1 MRMTVERTVSV
12 VKPKEDHRFGQE
24 KSSLSDFD
32 SNHGYVLL
40 GEPGMGKSTCFTEE
54 ANRIGAEDPI
64 SARHFIRHNPEHH
77 PEWQEGPLFIDGLDE
92 VRIGG
97 GDPIAALDKIITHLE
112 ASGKPRF
119 RLSCRAGS
127 WLGDRDLRELSS
139 LTGSEVIPVLEL
151 NPLNHDNVR
160 QITSPNIEDA
170 NGFILQAYEHG
181 MEAFLFNPQLLDLL
195 LTSVENG
202 GWPDNPSETFENACR
217 ELVREQNPKS
227 RDARSFDAQLPSL
240 QAVLS
245 AAGQLSA
252 LMLFANKTAWS
263 VDNTDD
269 PEVLSLRDVDCQE
282 RSALRGAFDSSLFR
296 GNLSCRTPIHRLLV
310 EFLGAKYLAEK
321 IQNGLMIQRV
331 FALLMGHDGIP
342 LPDLRGLTGW
352 LAALA
357 PETRK
362 PLIQADPIAI
372 AFNGDASSFRP
383 EERKALLEGLEQ
395 NIHLQYSRPTAACLG
410 ALAGGQGRLA
420 VWELSNSSIRSE
432 NRQTLVYW
440 LLCGVSQTYS
450 DMAKNCNS
458 IVDVKVELDRNNLL
472 KIVYD
477 PSWAIDI
484 RRQAL
489 RTLDMVLIDK
499 PDHSATMRELIKDLE
514 ENRLPDQEND
524 LMGTILD
531 LSYPSALKPTE
542 IWNLLLTGPK
552 EPGNVYKLFFTN
564 LADKSTKEQ
573 IKELLDSLCDRAS
586 AIIPKLASHRIADTV
601 LILLARGLDLFGD
614 RLDLSELYRWF
625 KLVKFDHSSYEL
637 IPVHDSTHAYGG
649 YNNAKASAAILNW
662 LGERRKIQYQLIERE
677 LTELESK
684 IGDRL
689 LNKITGLKFMGENT
703 PVGFRSWCLT
713 RAEELWDSRPKIAKE
728 LASWSIREEAGW
740 ELPLSDE
747 EVARAVS
754 GAASLM
760 KWNADRLKSRIQFE
774 LKEAELRKEQE
785 EIEATFRKRKQ
796 EELEYIRR
804 QQTELAGGCCE
815 PGLLDELARIYFYG
829 RVTNDGSPQT
839 YLESYL
845 DDDQCLVQT
854 ALSGFRS
861 LLDRNDLPDLDEI
874 ARLHENSKRS
884 YFARPFLAGMEE
896 EDEDVL
902 SRLSEKGRRRA
913 LGFYFVTELP
923 RQHIA
928 FPNTNAD
935 LPPWYQH
942 ALTCYPETV
951 ADSLVAIHIACVRA
965 KFPPNEHLLKVAL
978 DPAYVSVTRLAVSRM
993 FTVFPTRC
1001 NALQLESL
1009 RVVLWSTL
1017 LADVTSAEEL
1027 QKITLKRLQRQNL
1040 DVGQRA
1046 LWLCT
1051 GLFVAR
1057 DHCLPRLIDF
1067 LSGGDESRLHH
1078 VLGFLVRDGQGQSML
1093 QNLGEWRAEDI
1104 SRLIQELGKRVQ
1116 LPKYRKRAGH
1126 INAEQIAS
1134 RRLLTLMTTWLQELA
1149 RRSDDDAANVFDLL
1163 ASDSNLAAWGREMS
1177 KWQEVQARL
1186 RRADR
1191 RQDLG
1196 LTLIQE
1202 TLRNGP
1208 PSNAADLAGITV
1220 HVLRKLGNRI
1230 RNTETNDWRQY
1241 WHIDPESRKP
1251 ENPKHENDCR
1261 DALLSDLK
1269 EMLRQYQIDAQPEGQ
1284 YADDK
1289 RADIRVSYGTQFSI
1303 PIEIKKN
1310 SHPKI
1315 WHGITEQLVPKYTR
1329 DPIADG
1335 YGIYLVLWFGTDHTH
1350 MGRTS
1355 RSYDIPGNPEELR
1368 SLLEQQLDPPLRK
1381 KINVVVIDVSA
1392 SDYHT
1397 REL

>member
-1 MRMTVERTVSV
+1 MRMTNERTVSV
-12 VKPKEDHRFGQE
+12 VKPMEDHRFGQE

-64 SARHFIRHNPEHH
+64 SARYFIRHNPEHH
-77 PEWQEGPLFIDGLDE
+77 PEWREGPLFIDGLDE

-97 GDPIAALDKIITHLE
+97 GDPMAALDKIITHLE
-112 ASGKPRF
+112 ALGKPRF

-127 WLGDRDLRELSS
+127 WLGNRDLRALSS
-139 LTGSEVIPVLEL
+139 LTGSEVIPVVEL

-160 QITSPNIEDA
+160 QIIFPKREDA
-170 NGFILQAYEHG
+170 NEFILQAYEHG

-195 LTSVENG
+195 LISVETG

-217 ELVREQNPKS
+217 VLVSEQNS
-227 RDARSFDAQLPSL
+227 EYRDVRSFDAQLPSL

-263 VDNTDD
+263 VDNTND
-269 PEVLSLRDVDCQE
+269 PEVLSLRDVDYGE
-282 RSALRGAFDSSLFR
+282 RSALREAFDSSLFR
-296 GNLSCRTPIHRLLV
+296 GNLRCRTPIHRLLV

-321 IQNGLMIQRV
+321 IQDGLMIQRV

-342 LPDLRGLTGW
+342 LPDLRGLAGW

-362 PLIQADPIAI
+362 RLIKADPIAI
-372 AFNGDASSFRP
+372 AFNGDASNFRP
-383 EERKALLEGLEQ
+383 EDRKALLAGLEQ
-395 NIHLQYSRPTAACLG
+395 NAHLVSSQPSAACLG
-410 ALAGGQGRLA
+410 ALAGDQGRLT
-420 VWELSNSSIRSE
+420 VWELSNSPIRSE

-450 DMAKNCNS
+450 DTARDCNS
-458 IVDVKVELDRNNLL
+458 NVDVHVELDRNNLL
-472 KIVYD
+472 KIIYD
-477 PSWAIDI
+477 PTWAIDI

-489 RTLDMVLIDK
+489 RTLDLVLVEK
-499 PDHSATMRELIKDLE
+499 PDRSATMRELIKDLE
-514 ENRLPDQEND
+514 ENRLPDEKND
-524 LMGTILD
+524 LMGTALD

-542 IWNLLLTGPK
+542 VWSHLVTGPAA
-552 EPGNVYKLFFTN
+552 PGYVYKLFFTN

-586 AIIPKLASHRIADTV
+586 AVVPKLASLRIADTV

-649 YNNAKASAAILNW
+649 YNNAKASAAILDW
-662 LGERRKIQYQLIERE
+662 LGERRNIQYELIERE

-689 LNKITGLKFMGENT
+689 LNKITGLKFMGLNT

-728 LASWSIREEAGW
+728 LAWWSIREEDGW
-740 ELPLSDE
+740 EPALSDD

-754 GAASLM
+754 GAVGLM
-760 KWNADRLKSRIQFE
+760 EWNSDRLKSRTRSE
-774 LKEAELRKEQE
+774 LEEAEWKKEQAK
-785 EIEATFRKRKQ
+785 IGATFRKRKQ
-796 EELEYIRR
+796 KELEYIRR
-804 QQTELAGGCCE
+804 QQTHLAEGHCE
-815 PGLLDELARIYFYG
+815 PGLLDELARIYFHG
-829 RVTNDGSPQT
+829 RITIDGNQQT
-839 YLESYL
+839 YFESYL
-845 DDDQCLVQT
+845 DGDKSLVQ
-854 ALSGFRS
+854 AAISGFRS

-896 EDEDVL
+896 EDENVL
-902 SRLSEKGRRRA
+902 SRLCEKGRRRA
-913 LGFYFVTELP
+913 LGFYFVTNLP
-923 RQHIA
+923 RQHVA
-928 FPNTNAD
+928 FPNTDAD
-935 LPPWYQH
+935 LPSWYKH
-942 ALTCYPETV
+942 ALTSYPEIV
-951 ADSLVAIHIACVRA
+951 ADSLVAIHVACVRA
-965 KFPPNEHLLKVAL
+965 KFPPNEHLFKMAS
-978 DPAYVSVTRLAVSRM
+978 DPAYDSVTKLAVSRM
-993 FTVFPTRC
+993 FNVFPTRC
-1001 NALQLESL
+1001 NAPQLESL

-1017 LADVTSAEEL
+1017 LAHGTSAEEL
-1027 QKITLKRLQRQNL
+1027 RKITLKRLQRKSM
-1040 DVGQRA
+1040 DIGQRA

-1067 LSGGDESRLHH
+1067 LAGKDESRLHH
-1078 VLGFLVRDGQGQSML
+1078 VLGFLVRDSQTQSIL
-1093 QNLGEWRAEDI
+1093 QNLNEWRTEDI
-1104 SRLIQELGKRVQ
+1104 SRLIQELGRRVQ
-1116 LPKYRKRAGH
+1116 LPKYRKRAGR
-1126 INAEQIAS
+1126 ISAEQIAS
-1134 RRLLTLMTTWLQELA
+1134 RKLLTLMTSWLQELA
-1149 RRSDDDAANVFDLL
+1149 RRSDDDTANVFDLL
-1163 ASDSNLAAWGREMS
+1163 ASDSSLAVWKHEIS

-1191 RQDLG
+1191 RQDLSLAQIQG
-1196 LTLIQE
+1196 TLQ
-1202 TLRNGP
+1202 NGP
-1208 PSNAADLAGITV
+1208 PSNAADLAGIIV
-1220 HVLRKLGNRI
+1220 DILGKLGNRI
-1230 RNTETNDWRQY
+1230 RNAETNDWRQY
-1241 WHIDPESRKP
+1241 WYLDPGSRKP
-1251 ENPKHENDCR
+1251 EKPKHENDCR

-1284 YADDK
+1284 YAEGK
-1289 RADIRVSYGTQFSI
+1289 RADIRVSYSPQFSI

-1310 SHPKI
+1310 SHPEI
-1315 WHGITEQLVPKYTR
+1315 WHGITKQLVPKYTR
-1329 DPIADG
+1329 DPKADG
-1335 YGIYLVLWFGTDHTH
+1335 YGIYLVLWLGTDHTYTR
-1350 MGRTS
+1350 RTS
-1355 RSYDIPGNPEELR
+1355 RSYGIPGSPEELR
-1368 SLLEQQLDPPLRK
+1368 SLLEQHLDPPLRN
-1381 KINVVVIDVSA
+1381 KIFVVVIDVSV
-1392 SDYHT
+1392 SD
-1397 REL
+1397 